1 MGNPARESDS
11 AALLSAEEREKHLS
25 KVLDHTIYLAKGAFQ
40 HAALLTNTAQRFCIA
55 PLVIKSLHK
64 AHALNLLV
72 KERLVE
78 EAETILRILIEV
90 SFVIGA
96 LMKDRTFVAQYAR
109 SAYVQKRRELHN
121 WVLGNQQLPMPILK
135 PDQVRELE
143 EQIER
148 LTTIIKEH
156 KIKAI
161 SIKEYAEKCGLLA
174 IYFINYSRLS
184 SSVHSGPLD
193 IDKFMKKNAEE
204 RLLSIGPPDPGRPDV
219 LLWVGVET
227 MVRILKSASAVFGLC
242 IIGLDQVEE
251 TYRGM
256 SAMMMTEV
264 KII

>member
-1 MGNPARESDS
+1 MENTVSKSDS
-11 AALLSAEEREKHLS
+11 QLEWTPEECESHLG

-40 HAALLTNTAQRFCIA
+40 HGTVATNTGQRLCVA
-55 PLVIKSLHK
+55 PLVIKALHK

-72 KERLVE
+72 KERLIE

-96 LMKDRTFVAQYAR
+96 LTKDQTFVSQYAR
-109 SAYVQKRRELHN
+109 SAYVQKRRELQSYL
-121 WVLGNQQLPMPILK
+121 LGNQELPKPILN
-135 PDQVRELE
+135 PNQVRELE

-148 LTTIIKEH
+148 FAAIIKEH

-184 SSVHSGPLD
+184 SSVHSGPVD
-193 IDKFMKKNAEE
+193 IDKFMKKNAEQK
-204 RLLSIGPPDPGRPDV
+204 LLSIGPPDPGRPDV

-227 MVRILKSASAVFGLC
+227 MVRILKSASEVFGLC

-251 TYRGM
+251 IYRGM
-256 SAMMMTEV
+256 SAMMMTEMKV
-264 KII
+264 I